1 MASVPAFGL
10 VVALLA
16 LLVLPCV
23 IAMAICIYDLL
34 SNAHLSLR
42 PWRDRRALGRLD
54 KALDQAQ
61 GAPAALA
68 ALDDPGRLSI
78 GEIAAD
84 LRRLG
89 GQRLGVATR
98 NAVWYAAVLRA
109 YDDKLRLACHAL
121 EVGEHL
127 SELNGVDLEIER
139 VRVEGELQAVG
150 LVLRPAEGDRRQDQL

>member
-1 MASVPAFGL
+1 MQAFGL

-16 LLVLPCV
+16 LLLLPCV
-23 IAMAICIYDLL
+23 IAMSICIYDLIR
-34 SNAHLSLR
+34 NAHLSLRLR

-68 ALDDPGRLSI
+68 ALDNPSRLSI

-98 NAVWYAAVLRA
+98 NPVWHAAVLRA
-109 YDDKLRLACHAL
+109 YDDKLRLACEAL

-127 SELNGVDLEIER
+127 SELDGVDLEIER